1 MIRDL
6 LTTARTIAV
15 VGLSTQPWKAAHS
28 VPAALQAAGYRV
40 IPVHPTADEILG
52 EKVYRSLADIPDKID
67 IVDVFRPA
75 PETPAIAEQAV
86 AIGARALW
94 LQLGIANAQAKD
106 TAEAAGLIYVEDRC
120 IAVERATLGLSVKAS
135 PESS

>member
-1 MIRDL
+1 VIRDL
-6 LTTARTIAV
+6 LTTAKTIAV

-28 VPAALQAAGYRV
+28 VPAAFQAAGYRV

-52 EKVYRSLADIPDKID
+52 EKVYRSLTDIPEKID

-86 AIGARALW
+86 AVGARALW
-94 LQLGIANAQAKD
+94 LQLGIANPAAKEI
-106 TAEAAGLIYVEDRC
+106 AEAGGLIYVEDRC
-120 IAVERATLGLSVKAS
+120 IAVERATLGLTSQL
-135 PESS
+135 